1 MYGLYKKA
9 NEVMQHIVTK
19 FVIKPL
25 AAAYLLFALKKAL
38 CFFSKLRNACKEII
52 SKIRLVVKLI
62 NAIKEIARPKME
74 NPIAIH
80 KFFEEVFASSQ
91 PQIIPPKKATIIP
104 PYIAKA

>member
-1 MYGLYKKA
+1 MYGLYKNA

-25 AAAYLLFALKKAL
+25 AAAYLVFSLKKGL
-38 CFFSKLRNACKEII
+38 YFFSKLRNACKEII
-52 SKIRLVVKLI
+52 NKIRLMVKLI
-62 NAIKEIARPKME
+62 NEVKEIISPKIE

-80 KFFEEVFASSQ
+80 KFFEEVFAPSQ

-104 PYIAKA
+104 PYIARV

>member
-25 AAAYLLFALKKAL
+25 ASAYLLFTFKKAL
-38 CFFSKLRNACKEII
+38 YFFSKLRNACKEII

-104 PYIAKA
+104 PYIARV